1 MEYIGKDG
9 KVISFKQLI
18 PNGKRTLTFVHKCE
32 HSHIPEEQ
40 KECWGHVPIAQIV
53 FEVAGHLCTKMKY
66 RSFFVNPQT
75 NRMSYS
81 YDIYFLQGVN
91 VNTKKKINEIMAN
104 IEERVANELYVEIP
118 STHNHNKG
126 L

>member
-1 MEYIGKDG
+1 MKYIGKEG
-9 KVISFKQLI
+9 KEIVFKQSILD
-18 PNGKRTLTFVHKCE
+18 GKRTITFVHKRE
-32 HSHIPEEQ
+32 YSHIPEDQ
-40 KECWGHVPIAQIV
+40 KECWGHIPIAKIV
-53 FEVAGHLCTKMKY
+53 FEVAGNLCTKMQY

-91 VNTKKKINEIMAN
+91 VNTKKKINEIMAS